1 MPVPHFEHAFQ
12 YNQASAANGN
22 PLLNA
27 NGLRWGAFAVASG
40 GLNSNQYPWNIMIR
54 MAVVDTV
61 AGGAVTFVIEEAPFP
76 GTVWSAPAAFR
87 GTTGENS
94 FTLTIPSGSLMKA
107 LHRNFKLTQP
117 CVRVRVASFT
127 GGAAPAAYV
136 YGSPGYYGT

>member
-1 MPVPHFEHAFQ
+1 MRSASGLLPVI
-12 YNQASAANGN
+12 
-22 PLLNA
+22 
-27 NGLRWGAFAVASG
+27 GLARVAVYAFAVASG